1 MQNLIIKIKL
11 SEQQIL
17 NVVFEYENMGQ
28 NKFVL
33 MEKVWL
39 YNMLYGANITNKCI
53 QNSVWE
59 QLDEIQYIVLIFSLK
74 NNMGYKISNVDNQ
87 TTNI

>member
-33 MEKVWL
+33 MEKV
-39 YNMLYGANITNKCI
+39 
-53 QNSVWE
+53 
-59 QLDEIQYIVLIFSLK
+59 
-74 NNMGYKISNVDNQ
+74 
-87 TTNI
+87 